1 MQTIQIKLPESLTDE
16 IKALREELQDNKANF
31 TPTVQTEYLS
41 RNEVA
46 EMLKINISSVHNWT
60 QKGILQPYQCGGKI
74 FYKRSEVETAIVKLQ
89 K

>member
-1 MQTIQIKLPESLTDE
+1 MQIIEFKLPENLTE
-16 IKALREELQDNKANF
+16 ELKALREELHDIKANLKHKK
-31 TPTVQTEYLS
+31 PTEYLS

-60 QKGILQPYQCGGKI
+60 QKGILQAYQCGGKI
-74 FYKRSEVETAIVKLQ
+74 FFKRLEVEKAIIKLQ